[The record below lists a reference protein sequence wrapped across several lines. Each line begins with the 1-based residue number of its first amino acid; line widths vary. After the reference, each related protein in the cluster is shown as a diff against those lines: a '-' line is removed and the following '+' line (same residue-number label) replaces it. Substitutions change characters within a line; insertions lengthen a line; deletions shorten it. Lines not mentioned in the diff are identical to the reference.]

1 MRRGMSAVLMAG
13 VLAGCGTS
21 GSDTD
26 GGAAKST
33 AKAQTEATPSPSASA
48 SAPSAASGGT
58 LGAKGSACELPVTFQ
73 TAAKWKAESIAAPK
87 DASDDLLDALLRQG
101 PVSGVCE
108 IDAKPAGHIGFIRV
122 YQGKP
127 GDADARTVLKGFVA
141 AEKGVSEEKYA
152 TFTAGTTS
160 GVEVSYRVH
169 VELLDETK
177 TEHALAVT
185 TPEGPV
191 IIHLG
196 GIDDAEHKA
205 MLPALDLA
213 KHTLRVTA

>member
-1 MRRGMSAVLMAG
+1 MRRGLSAVLMAG

-21 GSDTD
+21 GGDTGSDTQNTTSD
-26 GGAAKST
+26 TQKGSP
-33 AKAQTEATPSPSASA
+33 TPSA

-58 LGAKGSACELPVTFQ
+58 LGAKGSACELPVTFE
-73 TAAKWKAESIAAPK
+73 TAAKWKAESITAPK
-87 DASDDLLDALLRQG
+87 GASDDLLDGLLRQG
-101 PVSGVCE
+101 PVTGVCE

-122 YQGKP
+122 YQGEP
-127 GDADARTVLKGFVA
+127 GNADARTVLKGFLA
-141 AEKGVSEEKYA
+141 AEKGVSEEKYE
-152 TFTAGTTS
+152 TFTAGGAS

-191 IIHLG
+191 VIHLG
-196 GIDDAEHKA
+196 GIDDEEHKA

-213 KHTLRVTA
+213 KRTLRVTA

>member
-21 GSDTD
+21 GSDAD
-26 GGAAKST
+26 GGAAKSS
-33 AKAQTEATPSPSASA
+33 AKAQATPSPSASA
-48 SAPSAASGGT
+48 SPPSAASGGT

-87 DASDDLLDALLRQG
+87 GASDDLLDALLRQG
-101 PVSGVCE
+101 PVTGVCE

-152 TFTAGTTS
+152 TFTAGSAS

-169 VELLDETK
+169 VELMDETK
-177 TEHALAVT
+177 SEHALAVT

-213 KHTLRVTA
+213 KRTLRVTA